1 MGKQY
6 EDDEVEID
14 LKELLLELIDHWV
27 QIVLATILAAA
38 ILFGYTY
45 FLVTPQYTSTSILYV
60 LSASTSITSIS
71 DIQIGNYL
79 TADYIEVVSGRPV
92 LDQVIENLGLDMDYA
107 TLYEKVS
114 LTNPD
119 DSRLLEI
126 TVTDEDPQLA
136 KEIADEIA
144 EVSADYIS
152 QKMDQDPPSIIQ
164 YGYVAE
170 DASSPNIMKNTIIGA
185 MIGFILAVGI
195 ICISYL
201 MNDTI
206 LSPEDLEKRVGLN
219 VLASLPMEDESD
231 MDSYDPSKKKKK
243 SGKKKSRT
251 A

>member
-27 QIVLATILAAA
+27 QIVLATILAAV

-185 MIGFILAVGI
+185 MIGFVLAVGI